1 MVTGHRR
8 RADVARGST
17 APLRRGAEATWQGA
31 CGPREAQVALTRGRS
46 HTDGPRG
53 RPCRAP
59 RGRLV
64 RMWRAHGNSG
74 PWLDFRGG
82 NALGVYH
89 PLIYRGECILF
100 LPCGTMSHTVLI
112 LAGDVAAWRTSDR
125 IRTALIAWT
134 WVHAIIKSRRVRE
147 KGGGQ

>member
-1 MVTGHRR
+1 M
-8 RADVARGST
+8 
-17 APLRRGAEATWQGA
+17 
-31 CGPREAQVALTRGRS
+31 ALTRGRS

-53 RPCRAP
+53 RPCGAP

-64 RMWRAHGNSG
+64 RMWRAHGYSG
-74 PWLDFRGG
+74 PWLMR
-82 NALGVYH
+82 YR
-89 PLIYRGECILF
+89 PLIYRGANCFF

-112 LAGDVAAWRTSDR
+112 LAGDVAAWRASDR

-134 WVHAIIKSRRVRE
+134 WVHAIKSRRVRE